1 MSLIQSAFRE
11 TILNLKIKPGARMVT
26 LLMVAL
32 AFIVFNTFL
41 IISFNLQTILTRE
54 ENLVGMEV
62 FLDQNLTEQESRVI
76 GDIISGMQGVQSV
89 YFVSSEEA
97 EALFRAELPDHTDL
111 LEIMGSTFNLPPS
124 LQISYDR
131 EMMDQDRI
139 AELSRAIA
147 VIDGV
152 EDAVYGEDYLPGLVK
167 TVNTIRKLV
176 FLLGIVLVS
185 SISMVVFFTV
195 RLSVVRHS
203 LTVELMRIV
212 GAPGW
217 FVRVPFV
224 VEGIFVGITGA
235 TGGLVM
241 AAGLSQ
247 ILSDA
252 VVHRFMPVS
261 WMLLVVLLG
270 AITGVV
276 GALAGSFKK
285 ER

>member
-1 MSLIQSAFRE
+1 MSLIQSALRE
-11 TILNLKIKPGARMVT
+11 TVLNMKIKPGARMVT
-26 LLMVAL
+26 LLMVSL

-41 IISFNLQTILTRE
+41 IISFNLQTILKRE

-62 FLDQNLTEQESRVI
+62 FLEQNLTEQESRVI
-76 GDIISGMQGVQSV
+76 GDIISGMPGVQSV
-89 YFVSSEEA
+89 YFVSSQEA
-97 EALFRAELPDHTDL
+97 EALFRAELPNHTDL
-111 LEIMGSTFNLPPS
+111 LEIMGSGFNLPPS

-131 EMMDQDRI
+131 ETMDNNRI
-139 AELSRAIA
+139 ANLSRAIGG
-147 VIDGV
+147 IDGV

-195 RLSVVRHS
+195 RLSVVRRS

-224 VEGIFVGITGA
+224 VEGIFVGVAGA
-235 TGGLVM
+235 AGGLILV
-241 AAGLSQ
+241 AGLSQ

-261 WMLLVVLLG
+261 WMSLVVLLG

-276 GALAGSFKK
+276 GALAGSFKR

>member
-1 MSLIQSAFRE
+1 MSLVQSAFRE

-41 IISFNLQTILTRE
+41 IISFNLQTVLTRE

-62 FLDQNLTEQESRVI
+62 FLGQNLTEQESRVI
-76 GDIISGMQGVQSV
+76 GDIISGMSGVQSV
-89 YFVSSEEA
+89 YFVSSQEA
-97 EALFRAELPDHTDL
+97 EALFRAELPNHTDL
-111 LEIMGSTFNLPPS
+111 LDIMGSAFNLPPS

-131 EMMDQDRI
+131 EVMDQDRI

-147 VIDGV
+147 VIEGV

-195 RLSVVRHS
+195 RFSIVRHS

-212 GAPGW
+212 GAPRW

-224 VEGIFVGITGA
+224 VEGIFVGVAGA

>member
-62 FLDQNLTEQESRVI
+62 FLDQNLTEQESRII

-89 YFVSSEEA
+89 YFVSSQEA
-97 EALFRAELPDHTDL
+97 EALFRAELPNHTDL
-111 LEIMGSTFNLPPS
+111 LEIMGSAFDLPPS

-131 EMMDQDRI
+131 EVMDQDRI

-147 VIDGV
+147 IIDGV

-217 FVRVPFV
+217 FVRVPFI
-224 VEGIFVGITGA
+224 VEGIFVGIAGA

-252 VVHRFMPVS
+252 VAHRFMPVS

>member
-1 MSLIQSAFRE
+1 MSLIQSAFNE
-11 TILNLKIKPGARMVT
+11 TVSNLRIKPGARMVT
-26 LLMVAL
+26 LLMVSL

-41 IISFNLQTILTRE
+41 IISFNLQTILKRE

-62 FLDQNLTEQESRVI
+62 FLDQNLSEQESRVI
-76 GDIISGMQGVQSV
+76 GDIISGMAGIQSV
-89 YFVSSEEA
+89 YFVSSQEA
-97 EALFRAELPDHTDL
+97 EALFRAELPNHTDL
-111 LEIMGSTFNLPPS
+111 LEIMGSGFNLPPS

-131 EMMDQDRI
+131 ENMDQSRI
-139 AELSRAIA
+139 ADLSRAIGG
-147 VIDGV
+147 IEGV

-195 RLSVVRHS
+195 RLSVVRRS

-217 FVRVPFV
+217 FVRLPFV
-224 VEGIFVGITGA
+224 VEGIFVGVAGA
-235 TGGLVM
+235 SGGLIL

-252 VVHRFMPVS
+252 VSHRFMPVS
-261 WMLLVVLLG
+261 WMSLVVLLG